1 MSRLII
7 LGTSWAVPV
16 EDHANTHMALEGEK
30 GVVLIDCPGSPSV
43 RLGHAGISFDRIHDL
58 ILTHFHPD
66 HVGAVPLLLMNMWI
80 LGRDDTL
87 NIYGTHH
94 CLERVEDMM
103 GFFHWETWPNF
114 FPVSFH
120 RLPERERVLVLEKQE
135 FRIYA
140 SPVRHVVPTIGL
152 RIENTTDGRVIS
164 YSCDTEPCPSMA
176 RLAAGSDVLIH
187 EATGAIVGH
196 SSASQAGAIAREAG
210 VDRLILIHY
219 KAGKIQLDKLIS
231 QAQETFS
238 GDVVLAEDFM
248 EIDL

>member
-7 LGTSWAVPV
+7 LGSSWAVPV
-16 EDHANTHMALEGEK
+16 EDHANTHMALEGDQ

-43 RLGHAGISFDRIHDL
+43 RLGHAGIPFDQIHDL

-66 HVGAVPLLLMNMWI
+66 HVGGVPLLLMNMWI
-80 LGRDDTL
+80 LGREDPL
-87 NIYGTHH
+87 NIYGSHH

-120 RLPERERVLVLEKQE
+120 RLPERERVLVLENQS

-152 RIENTTDGRVIS
+152 RIESTAGGRVIS

-176 RLAAGSDVLIH
+176 RLSAGSDVLIH

-219 KAGKIQLDKLIS
+219 KAGKIQLDTLIS

-248 EIDL
+248 EIGL

>member
-16 EDHANTHMALEGEK
+16 EDHANTHMALEGDQ

-43 RLGHAGISFDRIHDL
+43 RLAHAGIPFDQIHNL

-66 HVGAVPLLLMNMWI
+66 HVGGVPLLLMNMWI
-80 LGRDDTL
+80 LGREDPL
-87 NIYGTHH
+87 NIYGSHH

-120 RLPERERVLVLEKQE
+120 RLPERERVLVLEKQA

-152 RIENTTDGRVIS
+152 RIESTAGGCVIS

-219 KAGKIQLDKLIS
+219 KAGKIQLDQLIS

>member
-7 LGTSWAVPV
+7 LGSSWAVPV
-16 EDHANTHMALEGEK
+16 EDHANTHMAVDGEEGT
-30 GVVLIDCPGSPSV
+30 VLIDAPGSPSV
-43 RLGHAGISFDRIHDL
+43 RLAHAGISFDQVEDL

-66 HVGAVPLLLMNMWI
+66 HVGGVPLLLMNMWI
-80 LGRDDTL
+80 LGRDKPL
-87 NIYGTHH
+87 NIYGSHH
-94 CLERVEDMM
+94 CLERIEDVM
-103 GFFHWETWPNF
+103 GFFHWEAWPNF

-120 RLPERERVLVLEKQE
+120 RLPERERIPVLEKQD

-140 SPVRHVVPTIGL
+140 SPVRHVIPTIGL
-152 RIENTTDGRVIS
+152 RLESTTSGRIIS
-164 YSCDTEPCPSMA
+164 YSCDTEPCPSVA
-176 RLAAGSDVLIH
+176 RLAVGSDVLIH

-219 KAGKIQLDKLIS
+219 KAGKIQLDKLID
-231 QAQETFS
+231 QARETFS
-238 GDVVLAEDFM
+238 GEVVLAEDFM